1 MFQEESYNKHGNWY
15 NKLFPTEESKKAF
28 LQKFKDADQNTV
40 NNWLQKIKFSCIDPL
55 ISQAGQSWF
64 TVGDAYGM
72 DAHYIT
78 SNGNKQSAHASD
90 LNSDFLSVAQSEG
103 FIKEFSAENAEKLSF
118 QDNTFDY
125 ILCKETYHHFPR
137 PFMAVYEMLRVCKKA
152 VVIIEPQDPISK
164 IPALLFV
171 SNVLAAINDK
181 LVQKFW
187 KNRFS
192 YEPVG
197 NFVYKVSEREFEK
210 LAAGINLPLVAF
222 KKINSHF
229 YFKGAETMKASPG
242 NLKFITL
249 KVKKKI
255 FDILVGLGFF
265 SSQVLSSV
273 IYKVMPDEQELKRLK
288 AGGYRMVQIP
298 VNPYL

>member
-15 NKLFPTEESKKAF
+15 NTLFPTEESKKAF

-40 NNWLQKIKFSCIDPL
+40 NNWLQKIKFSCVDPL
-55 ISQAGQSWF
+55 IAQAGQSWF

-72 DAHYIT
+72 DAYYLT
-78 SNGNKQSAHASD
+78 SNGNQQSAHASD
-90 LNSDFLSVAQSEG
+90 LNSDFLSVAHKEG
-103 FIKEFSAENAEKLSF
+103 FIQEFSAENAEKLSF
-118 QDNTFDY
+118 NDNTFDY

-137 PFMAVYEMLRVCKKA
+137 PFMAVYEMLRVSKKA

-164 IPALLFV
+164 IPALLFI
-171 SNVLAAINDK
+171 SNILAAINDK

-229 YFKGAETMKASPG
+229 YFKGAETMKATPG

-249 KVKKKI
+249 KIKKKI
-255 FDILVGLGFF
+255 FDILVALGVS
-265 SSQVLSSV
+265 SSQVLSTV
-273 IYKVMPDEQELKRLK
+273 IYKVTPDEQELKRLK
-288 AGGYRMVQIP
+288 DAGYRIVQIP

>member
-55 ISQAGQSWF
+55 IAQAGQSWF

-78 SNGNKQSAHASD
+78 AHGNQQSAHASD
-90 LNSDFLSVAQSEG
+90 LNSDFLSVAHKEG
-103 FIKEFSAENAEKLSF
+103 FIQEFSAENAEKLSF
-118 QDNTFDY
+118 NDNTFDY

-137 PFMAVYEMLRVCKKA
+137 PFMAVYEMLRVSKKA

-164 IPALLFV
+164 IPALLFI
-171 SNVLAAINDK
+171 SNILAAINDK

-229 YFKGAETMKASPG
+229 YFKGAETMKATPG

-249 KVKKKI
+249 KIKKKI
-255 FDILVGLGFF
+255 FDILVALGVS

-288 AGGYRMVQIP
+288 DAGYRIVQIP